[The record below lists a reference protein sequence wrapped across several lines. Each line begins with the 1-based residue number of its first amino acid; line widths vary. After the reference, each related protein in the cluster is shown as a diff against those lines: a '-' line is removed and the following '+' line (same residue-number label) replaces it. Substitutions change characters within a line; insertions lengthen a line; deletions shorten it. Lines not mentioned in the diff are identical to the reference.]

1 MALPMMAT
9 PTYEL
14 TIPSNKKKAKYRP
27 FLVKEEKALLIAQQS
42 EDENVMID
50 TLKSVVSACF
60 FNNVQLDELAIFDL
74 EYAFCQIRSRS
85 VSELAEVNYKCLHC
99 NDPKGKI
106 IIPIDLSKIEVQFEE
121 GHNSQIDLFEDVGVK
136 MKYPS
141 IDMLKKIRSMDM
153 TDTEAVFEIVV
164 DSIHSIYNN
173 DNVYLA
179 AEQTREELVTF
190 IDNLTKAQFD
200 KIEQFFVTM
209 PKFQHEIEW
218 DCPNCSYHHKTTI
231 QGLDNFF

>member
-1 MALPMMAT
+1 MALPVMAT

-14 TIPSNKKKAKYRP
+14 TIPSSKKKAKFRP

-42 EDENVMID
+42 EDENVMVD
-50 TLKSVVSACF
+50 TLKSIVEACLF
-60 FNNVQLDELAIFDL
+60 GNVDVEELAIFDL
-74 EYAFCQIRSRS
+74 EYIFCQIRSRS
-85 VSELAEVNYKCLHC
+85 VSELAEVNYKCLNC

-106 IIPIDLSKIEVQFEE
+106 TIPIDLSKIEVKFEE
-121 GHNSQIDLFEDVGVK
+121 GHASEIDLFEDVGVK

-141 IDMLKKIRSMDM
+141 IDMIKKISTMDM
-153 TDTEAVFEIVV
+153 TDTEAVFNIVV
-164 DSIHSIYNN
+164 DSIHSVYSN

-179 AEQTREELVTF
+179 ADQTREEIINF
-190 IDNLTKAQFD
+190 IDNLTKEQFD

-218 DCPNCSYHHKTTI
+218 DCPHCRYHHKTII

>member
-1 MALPMMAT
+1 MALPVMAT

-14 TIPSNKKKAKYRP
+14 TIPSSKKKAKFRP

-42 EDENVMID
+42 EDENVMVD
-50 TLKSVVSACF
+50 TLKSIVEACLF
-60 FNNVQLDELAIFDL
+60 GNVDVEELAIFDL
-74 EYAFCQIRSRS
+74 EYIFCQIRSRS
-85 VSELAEVNYKCLHC
+85 VSELAEVNYKCLNC

-106 IIPIDLSKIEVQFEE
+106 TIPIDLSKIEVKFEE
-121 GHNSQIDLFEDVGVK
+121 GHVSEIDLFEDVGVK

-141 IDMLKKIRSMDM
+141 IDMIKKISTMDM
-153 TDTEAVFEIVV
+153 TDTEAVFNIVV
-164 DSIHSIYNN
+164 DSIHSVYSN

-179 AEQTREELVTF
+179 ADQTREEIINF
-190 IDNLTKAQFD
+190 IDNLTKEQFD

-218 DCPNCSYHHKTTI
+218 DCPHCRYHHKTII